1 MSLRRKAFF
10 ILVSFIVAAA
20 LCISGVTSLVIY
32 RSFRQLE
39 IENTQRNN
47 TPGSIS
53 GDDGED
59 VALPPIKEQIIKAP
73 LEIIANA
80 ILSQREVT
88 IAQPILCFSC
98 N

>member
-39 IENTQRNN
+39 IENTQRNVN
-47 TPGSIS
+47 R
-53 GDDGED
+53 
-59 VALPPIKEQIIKAP
+59 V
-73 LEIIANA
+73 LEA
-80 ILSQREVT
+80 INENLSQLASKNSDWAFWDDSYNFMET
-88 IAQPILCFSC
+88 
-98 N
+98 